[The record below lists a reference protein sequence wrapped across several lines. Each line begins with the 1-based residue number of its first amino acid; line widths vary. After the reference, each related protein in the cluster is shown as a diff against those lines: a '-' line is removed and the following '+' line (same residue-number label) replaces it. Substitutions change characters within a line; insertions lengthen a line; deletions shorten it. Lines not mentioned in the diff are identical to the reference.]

1 MDAYI
6 DHFREVQRSFQ
17 FQDLQ
22 SAFEARKSW
31 VKNMNGMRDTL
42 RIALIEDQ
50 IFLINHNLQA
60 LIDLQLGKVKGCE
73 PPVGTD
79 GDADNGPGGD
89 MNGKVL
95 KRGPEIQIQRECV
108 TELED
113 NKIFK
118 HKIGLRVQE
127 LERDL
132 GVGKNIN
139 LLKPATEDYDKSIVR
154 SPAAVMTT
162 GWSCGGPYYGF
173 SHALFDTSTPTTAQQ
188 TPSQHAATT
197 TPEYPPAVS
206 PVHRPNIGRTE
217 PLFASQRLS
226 TPMSA
231 SNPAT
236 IEYPPIGSTV
246 RDSVSERPASTTT
259 SIPPRPSSSSASTQ
273 PTTSHS
279 PPETQSHT
287 TRGEEACCLRCAKSV
302 YNEDSHCRPHP
313 AERES
318 RCFRCVAAKTACKPI
333 PAEHLPGFR
342 AVLQLFREGKMHA
355 AFVAHDALI
364 ESLAATTPLTRI
376 ERQLFLLNRNVERL
390 LNWHLNAYGLP
401 STRLIEEEFPED

>member
-1 MDAYI
+1 MPFSIPGDDPFLCTRPPTI
-6 DHFREVQRSFQ
+6 IPFPPRS
-17 FQDLQ
+17 
-22 SAFEARKSW
+22 S
-31 VKNMNGMRDTL
+31 
-42 RIALIEDQ
+42 
-50 IFLINHNLQA
+50 
-60 LIDLQLGKVKGCE
+60 
-73 PPVGTD
+73 
-79 GDADNGPGGD
+79 
-89 MNGKVL
+89 
-95 KRGPEIQIQRECV
+95 
-108 TELED
+108 
-113 NKIFK
+113 
-118 HKIGLRVQE
+118 
-127 LERDL
+127 
-132 GVGKNIN
+132 
-139 LLKPATEDYDKSIVR
+139 
-154 SPAAVMTT
+154 
-162 GWSCGGPYYGF
+162 
-173 SHALFDTSTPTTAQQ
+173 STPTTAQQ